1 MTRRLRFSRL
11 NTRVAYPWPVDAE
24 MPADIN
30 MGIGSFVIGET
41 PLGSEGALSL
51 VEILYGPGPSSD
63 GEIGGFVLGWN
74 TIGDE
79 V

>member
-1 MTRRLRFSRL
+1 MGKPDFRRL
-11 NTRVAYPWPVDAE
+11 NTRIAYPWPVDAE

-30 MGIGSFVIGET
+30 MGIGAFVIGET
-41 PLGSEGALSL
+41 ALGAEGTLSL

-74 TIGDE
+74 TLGDE
-79 V
+79 I